1 MVTFMNNYDYGGII
15 TALLILVNTGGIF
28 RIIYSLFL
36 IMTNSSQHQM
46 EIDRLKKRLRYTI
59 LFLLVANSLVA
70 LTSIF
75 TNLFG

>member
-1 MVTFMNNYDYGGII
+1 MVAYMNNYDYGGII

-46 EIDRLKKRLRYTI
+46 EIDRLKKRLKYTI

-70 LTSIF
+70 LTSVF

>member
-1 MVTFMNNYDYGGII
+1 MVTYMNNYDYGGII

-70 LTSIF
+70 LTSVF

>member
-1 MVTFMNNYDYGGII
+1 MNNYDYGGII

-46 EIDRLKKRLRYTI
+46 EIERLKKRLRYTI

-70 LTSIF
+70 LTSVF

>member
-46 EIDRLKKRLRYTI
+46 EIDRLKKRLKYTI

-70 LTSIF
+70 LTSVF

>member
-1 MVTFMNNYDYGGII
+1 MVTYMNNYDYGGII

-46 EIDRLKKRLRYTI
+46 EIDRLKKRLKYTI

-70 LTSIF
+70 ITSVF

>member
-1 MVTFMNNYDYGGII
+1 MVAYMNNYDYGGII

-59 LFLLVANSLVA
+59 LFLLIANSLVA
-70 LTSIF
+70 LTSVF

>member
-1 MVTFMNNYDYGGII
+1 MTYMNNYDYGGII
-15 TALLILVNTGGIF
+15 TALLILINTGGIF

-46 EIDRLKKRLRYTI
+46 EIDRLKKRLRYTV

>member
-46 EIDRLKKRLRYTI
+46 EIDRLKKRLKYTI

-70 LTSIF
+70 ITSVF

>member
-1 MVTFMNNYDYGGII
+1 MNNYDYGGII

-46 EIDRLKKRLRYTI
+46 EIDRLKKRLKYTI

-70 LTSIF
+70 LTSVF

>member
-1 MVTFMNNYDYGGII
+1 MNNYDYGGII

>member
-59 LFLLVANSLVA
+59 LFLLIANSLVA
-70 LTSIF
+70 LTSVF

>member
-1 MVTFMNNYDYGGII
+1 MVTYMNNYDYGGII

>member
-1 MVTFMNNYDYGGII
+1 MNNYDYGGII
-15 TALLILVNTGGIF
+15 TALLILVNTGGVF